1 MNEALETKHHMDH
14 LTHEH
19 GHDDHKKNALTRNVA
34 IISSILALTAAFT
47 ALQTEAA
54 HSHALVAKNEAI
66 LEQAKASDQ
75 WAYFQA
81 KSIKLELK
89 TISSMV
95 SSNKAVTEEN
105 QRKIEEYK
113 KEKDEIQEVARRAEE
128 RRDHHNKESTHFLH
142 VHHRFA
148 SALTLIQ
155 VGIVL
160 STICL
165 VVQRRSVLY
174 LGVGIGLVGVGYM
187 VGGFILQYG
196 GSH

>member
-19 GHDDHKKNALTRNVA
+19 GHGDHSKNNLNRNVA
-34 IISSILALTAAFT
+34 VISSILALLAAFT
-47 ALQTEAA
+47 ALQSEAA

-66 LEQAKASDQ
+66 LEQAKASDL
-75 WAYFQA
+75 WAFFQA
-81 KSIKLELK
+81 KSLK
-89 TISSMV
+89 SEMKGIASMV
-95 SSNKAVTEEN
+95 TTDKKILEEN
-105 QRKIEEYK
+105 QKKIEEYK
-113 KEKDEIQEVARRAEE
+113 KEKDEIQENAQQAEE
-128 RRDHHNKESTHFLH
+128 RRNHHNKQSTQFLH

-165 VVQRRSVLY
+165 VVQRKSVLY
-174 LGVGIGLVGVGYM
+174 LGVGIGLVGMGYM
-187 VGGFILQYG
+187 VGGFLLQYG
-196 GSH
+196 GH

>member
-14 LTHEH
+14 VTHEH
-19 GHDDHKKNALTRNVA
+19 GHGNHGKNNLNRNVA

-95 SSNKAVTEEN
+95 SSNKAVSEEN
-105 QRKIEEYK
+105 QKKIDEYTR
-113 KEKDEIQEVARRAEE
+113 EKNEIQAVARKAEE
-128 RRDHHNKESTHFLH
+128 RRDYHNKVSTHFLH

-174 LGVGIGLVGVGYM
+174 LGVGIGLVGIGYM
-187 VGGFILQYG
+187 VGGFLLQYG
-196 GSH
+196 SVH

>member
-19 GHDDHKKNALTRNVA
+19 GHGDHGKNNLNRNVA
-34 IISSILALTAAFT
+34 VISSILALLAAFT
-47 ALQTEAA
+47 ALQSEAA

-66 LEQAKASDQ
+66 LEQAKASDL
-75 WAYFQA
+75 WAFFQA
-81 KSIKLELK
+81 KSMKYELK
-89 TISSMV
+89 GISSMV
-95 SSNKAVTEEN
+95 TTDKRVLEEN
-105 QRKIEEYK
+105 QKKMDEYK
-113 KEKDEIQEVARRAEE
+113 KEKDEIQEDARQAEE
-128 RRDHHNKESTHFLH
+128 RRDHHNKQSTHFLH

-165 VVQRRSVLY
+165 VVQRKSVLY
-174 LGVGIGLVGVGYM
+174 LGLGIGLVGIVYLIN
-187 VGGFILQYG
+187 GFFLQYG
-196 GSH
+196 HH